1 MQNNKISLEN
11 TDRGV
16 EYYNIKIT
24 KREHKDNIIEMG
36 VAPFSS
42 SSEAIASEDI
52 LSSSPEDCQSGEALP
67 QVSHCAEAHP
77 TPQQST
83 PHDLI
88 KNEMVKR
95 CLVQLFKNDD
105 RYKLKIRINALIN
118 GEDVDI
124 DFIAPLTQDRRN
136 FKQYMPEECGDW
148 FIDWSDKQVKGI
160 KEMFGVKSYRGKFH
174 EAQSFKAGRKTM
186 TQIEPWCQCVVWYN
200 PEIKTWSF
208 LLNIYDFELC
218 KELQDQGITPAQKK
232 SNLHRQELW
241 INPLHDTRSRPKTW
255 AERMGMK
262 K

>member
-1 MQNNKISLEN
+1 MQNNKTSLEN

-36 VAPFSS
+36 SVPFSS
-42 SSEAIASEDI
+42 SPEAIASDEL
-52 LSSSPEDCQSGEALP
+52 LSSSPEDCHSGEAQP
-67 QVSHCAEAHP
+67 QVSHCADAHP
-77 TPQQST
+77 TPQEPT

-105 RYKLKIRINALIN
+105 RYKLKIRINALMN
-118 GEDVDI
+118 GENVDI

-136 FKQYMPEECGDW
+136 FKKYMPEECGDW
-148 FIDWSDKQVKGI
+148 FIDWSDTQVKSI
-160 KEMFGVKSYRGKFH
+160 KELYGVKAYRGKFH

-200 PEIKTWSF
+200 PETKAWSF
-208 LLNIYDFELC
+208 LLNIYDFVLF